1 MRRRILGRRRPSADC
16 VVPSVD
22 KRTGHAVAIKIIDIE
37 NAEDEV
43 EDIIQE
49 IAILSELQSPYVTKY
64 YGSYA
69 KGAELWIVMEF
80 CAGGSCAD
88 LMKPGLIGEDY
99 IAIIVREL
107 LMGLDYLHSDKKLHR
122 DIKGEAA
129 VTPTRGD
136 GPADRDPSPQPPTC
150 CWAPAARSSWPTLA
164 SRASCRPP

>member
-1 MRRRILGRRRPSADC
+1 MVEVLARSTKGT
-16 VVPSVD
+16 VPTVPRLFMFWQSHGLTYLLQIHSVD
-22 KRTGHAVAIKIIDIE
+22 KRSGQAVAIKVIDIE
-37 NAEDEV
+37 SAEDEV

-80 CAGGSCAD
+80 CSGGSCAD

-107 LMGLDYLHSDKKLHR
+107 LLGLDYLHQDKKLHR
-122 DIKGEAA
+122 DIKGRD
-129 VTPTRGD
+129 VT
-136 GPADRDPSPQPPTC
+136 
-150 CWAPAARSSWPTLA
+150 
-164 SRASCRPP
+164 